1 MLNLGVTSATSL
13 ILSMLTVQSL
23 KFSFQEAHE
32 EKAAASVEAP
42 LGAAAP
48 ADPRQLWWWKWLPEL
63 KMAASSARNVVAVLP
78 PSIR

>member
-1 MLNLGVTSATSL
+1 
-13 ILSMLTVQSL
+13 MLTVHSL
-23 KFSFQEAHE
+23 KISFQEAH

-48 ADPRQLWWWKWLPEL
+48 ADPRQLWWWKWLPEQ